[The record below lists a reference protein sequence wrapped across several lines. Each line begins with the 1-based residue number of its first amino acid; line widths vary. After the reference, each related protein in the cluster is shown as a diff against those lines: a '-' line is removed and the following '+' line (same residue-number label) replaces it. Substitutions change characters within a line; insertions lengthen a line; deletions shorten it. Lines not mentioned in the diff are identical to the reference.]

1 MDPII
6 PQPEQ
11 LQYQTQVPE
20 PKHFL
25 NKKFAITLVILLLLG
40 VGASYGIWWWGNQN
54 SQVAVLPATPDPTA
68 NWKTYTNT
76 QYGFEIKY
84 PENFII
90 KDGEKGVSVSHGVP
104 YIHSDPCDFRDG
116 THILNEVVDFNA
128 TLKVFNGNIESAVK
142 ANYAFP
148 NDIIES
154 GQFKLSQDFVDA
166 YSVGSL
172 NGYRV
177 KIGAEGCGLS
187 TYYFTLDSSHA
198 LVVSQLT
205 TPERT
210 SLILDYEKFLS
221 LPGIIKPADEEK
233 IFNQILSTFKF
244 TR

>member
-84 PENFII
+84 PVGWKIVDNGGDII
-90 KDGEKGVSVSHGVP
+90 SVCKDCVSTLSQHVNLTQVSIFPEGLGTEGPAGESRIVDLDLTQAKEKLVSDFYLNNNNQTRGYYISFSPVPAHWETYGYIWARVEVTNKTTEEIPSEGMPIVKLSGQVSA
-104 YIHSDPCDFRDG
+104 S
-116 THILNEVVDFNA
+116 DFN
-128 TLKVFNGNIESAVK
+128 
-142 ANYAFP
+142 
-148 NDIIES
+148 II
-154 GQFKLSQDFVDA
+154 
-166 YSVGSL
+166 
-172 NGYRV
+172 
-177 KIGAEGCGLS
+177 
-187 TYYFTLDSSHA
+187 
-198 LVVSQLT
+198 
-205 TPERT
+205 
-210 SLILDYEKFLS
+210 
-221 LPGIIKPADEEK
+221 
-233 IFNQILSTFKF
+233 NQILSTFKF